1 MITPEEMRI
10 TRDVLQRLYDK
21 APETPEDL
29 EPIEKTI
36 TEAYKNSMLIVL
48 DFLNVV
54 IDGERL
60 EIFKDNPSDGKIEQ

>member
-29 EPIEKTI
+29 ESIEKTI